1 MVTLRSNSAWY
12 DDELREKKPKKCR
25 LERKYRSFGLEVFSQ
40 LFKEACKD
48 YNVTIEYAKLK
59 YYKNLIE
66 NSDGTKLFKIVD
78 RMFTI
83 RKTCI
88 LLPKQSDVESL
99 AEQFN
104 EYFVT
109 KIEKLRSKLD
119 CTVSVSMDITREEKC
134 LCSFTDFKTISKT
147 DIHQIIVGFP
157 TNSCQ
162 LNPLPT
168 KMVKE
173 IDILTRVITDI
184 ANGSLA
190 GGEFPTELKLS
201 FVRPSI
207 KKLNVGSDQF
217 PNYRPISNLAFL
229 SKTIE
234 RTAVSQMEPY
244 LVGNDLYPKIQSAYR
259 KFHSTETA
267 LLKVSNDILRA
278 VDQHQ
283 EVVLVLLD
291 LSSAFDTIDHEIL
304 LDRMKSR
311 FGFDGNALRWFK
323 SYLEN
328 RVQSVK
334 IEDFIMVSRRA
345 RY

>member
-1 MVTLRSNSAWY
+1 M
-12 DDELREKKPKKCR
+12 
-25 LERKYRSFGLEVFSQ
+25 
-40 LFKEACKD
+40 
-48 YNVTIEYAKLK
+48 
-59 YYKNLIE
+59 
-66 NSDGTKLFKIVD
+66 VD
-78 RMFTI
+78 RMFV
-83 RKTCI
+83 RKKCI
-88 LLPKQSDVESL
+88 LLPKHSDVGSL

-104 EYFVT
+104 KYFVT

-147 DIHQIIVGFP
+147 DIHQIIVGTP
-157 TNSCQ
+157 TKSCQ
-162 LNPLPT
+162 LDPLPT

-173 IDILTRVITDI
+173 IDILTEVITDI

-244 LVGNDLYPKIQSAYR
+244 LVGNDLCPKIQSAYR
-259 KFHSTETA
+259 KFH
-267 LLKVSNDILRA
+267 
-278 VDQHQ
+278 
-283 EVVLVLLD
+283 
-291 LSSAFDTIDHEIL
+291 
-304 LDRMKSR
+304 
-311 FGFDGNALRWFK
+311 
-323 SYLEN
+323 
-328 RVQSVK
+328 
-334 IEDFIMVSRRA
+334 
-345 RY
+345 

>member
-59 YYKNLIE
+59 YYKNLTE

-119 CTVSVSMDITREEKC
+119 CTVNVSLDITREEKM
-134 LCSFTDFKTISKT
+134 LVFF
-147 DIHQIIVGFP
+147 HGF
-157 TNSCQ
+157 
-162 LNPLPT
+162 
-168 KMVKE
+168 
-173 IDILTRVITDI
+173 
-184 ANGSLA
+184 
-190 GGEFPTELKLS
+190 
-201 FVRPSI
+201 
-207 KKLNVGSDQF
+207 
-217 PNYRPISNLAFL
+217 
-229 SKTIE
+229 
-234 RTAVSQMEPY
+234 
-244 LVGNDLYPKIQSAYR
+244 
-259 KFHSTETA
+259 
-267 LLKVSNDILRA
+267 
-278 VDQHQ
+278 
-283 EVVLVLLD
+283 
-291 LSSAFDTIDHEIL
+291 
-304 LDRMKSR
+304 
-311 FGFDGNALRWFK
+311 
-323 SYLEN
+323 
-328 RVQSVK
+328 
-334 IEDFIMVSRRA
+334 
-345 RY
+345 